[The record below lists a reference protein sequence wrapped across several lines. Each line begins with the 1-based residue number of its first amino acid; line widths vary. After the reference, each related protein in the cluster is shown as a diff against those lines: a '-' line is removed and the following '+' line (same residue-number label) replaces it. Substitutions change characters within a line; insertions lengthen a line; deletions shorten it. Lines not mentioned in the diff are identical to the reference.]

1 MKISIL
7 HATYFREK
15 GPEEVRSAW
24 LEAATNPERVE
35 YRVAVT
41 RTDTL
46 ALSETDASSR
56 VIVEPP
62 EGTSTTVRNWNSL
75 AITATGDFLFV
86 IADDLFPVKRG
97 WDSDLEKIARMHDPC
112 RNSYLVK
119 VADSTSKSDTKVRHP
134 VASRRFYEKYGLWWP
149 GYSGM
154 YVDSDLTLFAFW
166 RAAIIDGRHIR
177 FNHINPIV
185 DNEFEA
191 SLSFSEANSESEYT
205 RGKLIFNQRWPR
217 FLQGTRVSL
226 VDTNVSLLHVAS
238 LKLKVSE
245 AFSIVFRSRFLNWLR

>member
-7 HATYFREK
+7 HATYFRGK

-24 LEAATNPERVE
+24 MEAATNPERVE

-56 VIVEPP
+56 VVVEPAD
-62 EGTSTTVRNWNSL
+62 GTSTAVRNWNSL

-97 WDSDLEKIARMHDPC
+97 WDTDLEEIARKHNPC
-112 RNSYLVK
+112 RTAYLVK

-134 VASRRFYEKYGLWWP
+134 VASRRFYEKYGLWSP
-149 GYSGM
+149 DYSGM

-185 DNEFEA
+185 DKEIGP
-191 SLSFSEANSESEYT
+191 SISFSEANSETEYM
-205 RGKLIFNQRWPR
+205 RGKLIFDQRWPL

-226 VDTNVSLLHVAS
+226 VDSDVGLLRLAS
-238 LKLKVSE
+238 LRLKISE
-245 AFSIVFRSRFLNWLR
+245 AFSLVFRSRFLNWLR